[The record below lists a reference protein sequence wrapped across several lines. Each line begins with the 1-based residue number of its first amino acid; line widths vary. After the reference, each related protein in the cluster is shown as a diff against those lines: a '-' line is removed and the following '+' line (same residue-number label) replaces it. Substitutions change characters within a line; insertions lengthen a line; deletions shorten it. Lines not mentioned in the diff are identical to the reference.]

1 MIWWPVA
8 KILSKNLMTIAI
20 MIIVVIMITVAIMI
34 IVVTTIMIMT
44 NVGGNAAHLSMPA
57 RRKATRRRM
66 YGKYCVNL
74 NALRRRA
81 KISAYNN

>member
-1 MIWWPVA
+1 
-8 KILSKNLMTIAI
+8 MTIAI
-20 MIIVVIMITVAIMI
+20 MIIVVVMIIVAIMI
-34 IVVTTIMIMT
+34 IVVIRIMIMT
-44 NVGGNAAHLSMPA
+44 NVVGNAAYLSMPA

>member
-1 MIWWPVA
+1 
-8 KILSKNLMTIAI
+8 MTIVI
-20 MIIVVIMITVAIMI
+20 MIIVVVMITVVIMI
-34 IVVTTIMIMT
+34 LVVITIMTMT

>member
-1 MIWWPVA
+1 MKHPTRRQNFANRVG
-8 KILSKNLMTIAI
+8 AI
-20 MIIVVIMITVAIMI
+20 CAHYLTLRLMIIVVI
-34 IVVTTIMIMT
+34 TIMIMT
-44 NVGGNAAHLSMPA
+44 NVGGNAAYLSIPA

>member
-1 MIWWPVA
+1 
-8 KILSKNLMTIAI
+8 MTIAI
-20 MIIVVIMITVAIMI
+20 MIIVVVMIIVAIMI
-34 IVVTTIMIMT
+34 IVVIRIMIMT

-74 NALRRRA
+74 NDLRR
-81 KISAYNN
+81 

>member
-1 MIWWPVA
+1 
-8 KILSKNLMTIAI
+8 MTIVI
-20 MIIVVIMITVAIMI
+20 MIIVVVMIIVAIMIVLVIMITVAIMI
-34 IVVTTIMIMT
+34 IVEITIMIMT
-44 NVGGNAAHLSMPA
+44 YVGGKTAHLSMPA

-81 KISAYNN
+81 KISAYNNW

>member
-1 MIWWPVA
+1 
-8 KILSKNLMTIAI
+8 MTIAI
-20 MIIVVIMITVAIMI
+20 MIIVVIMIIFAIMITVAII
-34 IVVTTIMIMT
+34 IMIMT
-44 NVGGNAAHLSMPA
+44 DIGGNAAHLSMPA

>member
-1 MIWWPVA
+1 
-8 KILSKNLMTIAI
+8 MTIVIMIIVEI
-20 MIIVVIMITVAIMI
+20 MIIVVI
-34 IVVTTIMIMT
+34 TIMIKT
-44 NVGGNAAHLSMPA
+44 NIGENIAYLSMPA

>member
-1 MIWWPVA
+1 
-8 KILSKNLMTIAI
+8 MTIAI

-34 IVVTTIMIMT
+34 IVVMIIMIMT
-44 NVGGNAAHLSMPA
+44 DIGGNAAHLSMPA

>member
-1 MIWWPVA
+1 
-8 KILSKNLMTIAI
+8 
-20 MIIVVIMITVAIMI
+20 MIIVVMI
-34 IVVTTIMIMT
+34 IMIMT
-44 NVGGNAAHLSMPA
+44 DIGGNAAYLSMPA

-81 KISAYNN
+81 KISAFNN

>member
-1 MIWWPVA
+1 
-8 KILSKNLMTIAI
+8 MTIAI
-20 MIIVVIMITVAIMI
+20 MIIVVIMITIVTMI
-34 IVVTTIMIMT
+34 IGVMIIMIMT
-44 NVGGNAAHLSMPA
+44 DIGGNAAHLSMPA